1 MAFKF
6 LSFFALVAVASAGV
20 VPVGY
25 SAPLTYAAPVAT
37 KVLAAPVVHKTVVA
51 DEYDPNPQYSFSYG
65 ISDALTG
72 DQKEQHESRNGDAVQ
87 GSYSLVD
94 ADGFKRTV
102 EYTADPI
109 HGFNAVVHREPLA
122 VKTVTPVHKVVAAAP
137 VAYAAPV
144 HKVVAAAP
152 LAYAAPVTKYVAQ
165 PTVYA
170 APALTKTVV
179 AHQPAFG
186 AYAYHH

>member
-6 LSFFALVAVASAGV
+6 LTFCALVAVASAGV
-20 VPVGY
+20 IAPVAY
-25 SAPLTYAAPVAT
+25 SAPLAYAHGPAAPV
-37 KVLAAPVVHKTVVA
+37 LHKTIVS

-65 ISDALTG
+65 VSDGLTG
-72 DQKEQHESRNGDAVQ
+72 DHKSQQESRQGDVVQ

-102 EYTADPI
+102 EYTADPV

-122 VKTVTPVHKVVAAAP
+122 VKTVAPVTKVIAAAP

-144 HKVVAAAP
+144 
-152 LAYAAPVTKYVAQ
+152 TKYIAQ
-165 PTVYA
+165 PAIYA